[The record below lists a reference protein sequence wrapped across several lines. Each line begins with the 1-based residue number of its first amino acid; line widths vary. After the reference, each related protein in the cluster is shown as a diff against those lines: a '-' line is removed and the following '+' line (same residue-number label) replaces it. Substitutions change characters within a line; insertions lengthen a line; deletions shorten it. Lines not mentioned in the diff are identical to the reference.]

1 MESRRNSSR
10 HLLATPSEISPTQPK
25 QDHASV
31 TSCQM
36 ANYADQT
43 TSEADTM
50 SIIQRDYLPERRPVE
65 FPPELALLIVR
76 KAAAMAAQFE
86 EQALDEMT
94 RAAGR
99 RLRDGMTPERIARQ
113 LGL

>member
-1 MESRRNSSR
+1 M
-10 HLLATPSEISPTQPK
+10 P
-25 QDHASV
+25 
-31 TSCQM
+31 
-36 ANYADQT
+36 
-43 TSEADTM
+43 
-50 SIIQRDYLPERRPVE
+50 IIERDYLPERHPVE

-86 EQALDEMT
+86 EMALDEMT

-113 LGL
+113 LEL

>member
-1 MESRRNSSR
+1 MPPAGGGQGE
-10 HLLATPSEISPTQPK
+10 PK
-25 QDHASV
+25 PL
-31 TSCQM
+31 
-36 ANYADQT
+36 
-43 TSEADTM
+43 ADTM
-50 SIIQRDYLPERRPVE
+50 PIIERDYLPERHPVE

-86 EQALDEMT
+86 ERALDEMT